1 MRRVLCD
8 TNAAIWWFA
17 GVPRLTDSAR
27 IEIENAGTVF
37 LSLASVWE
45 VSIKVGEFG
54 RGRSPALDGLVDAL
68 KAGEFAGG
76 FELLPPAVG
85 DYIDAGLLPRHHG
98 DPFDRLL
105 AAQARNGDMPIV
117 SSDSA
122 FDAYGV
128 ERIW

>member
-1 MRRVLCD
+1 VRRVLCD

-17 GVPRLTDSAR
+17 GLPRLNDRAETAIKDAD
-27 IEIENAGTVF
+27 TVF

-45 VSIKVGEFG
+45 ISIKIGKFG
-54 RGRSPALDGLVDAL
+54 RGRSPAMDRLMDAL

-76 FELLPPAVG
+76 FELLAPSVE

-105 AAQARNGDMPIV
+105 IAQAQNGGMPIV
-117 SSDSA
+117 SSDRA